1 MSKYSASELF
11 LIASAAFLGGMLVSA
26 FTNPKTGAE
35 NRRWLSDSTDEIQQ
49 KVKQTGKEMKKKNFP
64 DLYEATEDLGL
75 TEEDLL

>member
-1 MSKYSASELF
+1 MSKHSTSELF
-11 LIASAAFLGGMLVSA
+11 LIASAAFLGGLLISA

-35 NRRWLSDSTDEIQQ
+35 NRKWLSDSTDEFQQ
-49 KVKQTGKEMKKKNFP
+49 KVRKTGKEMKKKNFP